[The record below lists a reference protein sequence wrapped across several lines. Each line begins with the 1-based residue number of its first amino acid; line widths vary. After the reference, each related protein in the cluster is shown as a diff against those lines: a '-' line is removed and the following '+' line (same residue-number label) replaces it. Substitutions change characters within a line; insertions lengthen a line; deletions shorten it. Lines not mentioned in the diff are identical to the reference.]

1 MSSCVCKP
9 YPGYVIGMGSSGS
22 VVSNIQ
28 YYLNAIKTSLP
39 TIPAVTVDGVFGSA
53 TERSVA
59 AFQRAV
65 GLAADGK
72 VGAATGFAFCRKLCI
87 ESVHPVA
94 KPWPGSVYRQG
105 SSGSPVR
112 DIQLYLSNIAE
123 KFPNVQR
130 EQVDGVF
137 GTTTDYSVRIFQQE
151 FGLNVDGAVGRDT
164 WNKLVEIY
172 NTL

>member
-72 VGAATGFAFCRKLCI
+72 VGAATWFAFCRKLC
-87 ESVHPVA
+87 V
-94 KPWPGSVYRQG
+94 
-105 SSGSPVR
+105 
-112 DIQLYLSNIAE
+112 
-123 KFPNVQR
+123 
-130 EQVDGVF
+130 
-137 GTTTDYSVRIFQQE
+137 
-151 FGLNVDGAVGRDT
+151 
-164 WNKLVEIY
+164 
-172 NTL
+172 

>member
-1 MSSCVCKP
+1 MLA
-9 YPGYVIGMGSSGS
+9 
-22 VVSNIQ
+22 VS
-28 YYLNAIKTSLP
+28 LNNN
-39 TIPAVTVDGVFGSA
+39 
-53 TERSVA
+53 
-59 AFQRAV
+59 
-65 GLAADGK
+65 LAADGK
-72 VGAATGFAFCRKLCI
+72 VGSTTWFALCRKLCV

-137 GTTTDYSVRIFQQE
+137 GATTDYSVRIFQQE
-151 FGLNVDGAVGRDT
+151 FGLTVDGAVGRNT